1 MDNSEVVEDVVVSV
15 EAEVGVEGH
24 NNSPNSNNSNN
35 SNNSKLKQAT
45 ITNADTASNLGTFKN
60 SAKPELGLM
69 HPW

>member
-1 MDNSEVVEDVVVSV
+1 MANSEVVEDVVVSV
-15 EAEVGVEGH
+15 ETEVGAEGH

-35 SNNSKLKQAT
+35 SNSKMEQAI
-45 ITNADTASNLGTFKN
+45 ITNADTASNLGKFRN